1 MKALN
6 FVIGMIVGMVLL
18 VVAVLGAAFAALSL
32 VSVGQLES
40 AAGTDIF
47 DDSSDVNDM
56 TLLELVQ
63 SLIGDLQDMDGLTI
77 NKLRTEYGLKI
88 PTEISGIDISPLFDY
103 ALTDVPNHL
112 GDVVNNMTLRDV
124 GEFLDMDFE
133 NEYPDLRV
141 LQDNLDEKVN
151 VALDNI
157 LSSIDD
163 EKMTVYTIE
172 RDFGLSLGENNLLVT
187 LRHTPLSSFAA
198 VMDNL
203 PVGVVIDADSD
214 LFVEKGETAL
224 YVVTDEYVEV
234 PAGELTSPLADGT
247 HVTET
252 YIAGADENGLLYR
265 EMRYV
270 MKDDGTYE
278 PDNSCYAA
286 SFDAAANTE
295 TYYRHIVYTAYD
307 ASANYGADALF
318 AVSTYLNDY
327 VSDGAG
333 GFVLADGGFLT
344 LDNILASED
353 GTYTLNAA
361 VLDGSVTVTDG
372 SIDFAD
378 IHVFASVT
386 ADDGTVSV
394 EPAAEYGLDPKAVL
408 DDNTRLDDNFTGY
421 LRVHAGTAEPPA
433 QVIAGETISTI
444 ADATDAITA
453 LKLGEVLDI
462 DENSA
467 KILKTLA
474 DTPINKMSEA
484 LDTIV
489 LADATDIV
497 MSAYTRADNG
507 SYVFVAN
514 DGPVGG
520 EAVMDGEKYLGYFTL
535 YNPAVHTG
543 ENIARYDR
551 AVSDGDAS
559 VALQRLAGTTIP
571 NISKAFSGMVLG
583 DALNVDVDTFAPV
596 SDPQKGETYYVFNKA
611 LGYPERVVYDSA
623 VSGDAEN
630 AAERVTYY
638 ERTHEGEGNAVL
650 KQLAYVN
657 IDNVSEAMDGII
669 ENTLLSDIIEVTEY
683 TVAARSDAPSG
694 SWLFEADAAYTET
707 SGDKT
712 SYYTFVYDGSGK
724 YYMTDV
730 IYLPAIASQLTGET
744 TKYFTYQKANFD
756 DLPALY
762 EHLLSEPGNLFFS
775 DGEDDYE
782 ANPALTAYYLAS
794 PDTALAKIKENAY
807 IRVECNAD
815 AKGAIKAKIYDNVT
829 DASAQGGLYVRDEG
843 SVTGSVDGE
852 FSVTFGGY
860 ALYDADNP
868 AHWGAELYFK
878 YSEGYYPASADATAD
893 NGYVRYS
900 YSVNG
905 GFYPNDNG
913 EYIRLEAKYEDGR
926 TGADGSTSLALYYYS
941 LIDSGYQAGY
951 TVYSKRECDYIY
963 IENGTD
969 GKWTNVSGKWEEY
982 NKDIHGADAAR
993 YDRVIGYIGG
1003 NAANTGGTGLPAL
1016 SDTKVTVRE
1025 EKSPTI
1031 LISLLERQVTIGSL
1045 NETIDTLTIGEMME
1059 IEPGSIFDNPAL
1071 SGSTVDEL
1079 SANVNS
1085 MFTDMTIGELLKYAN
1100 IAVSPQVSYILQDVK
1115 LADFFGALVYS
1126 DGQLTVDMEQ
1136 LFGIT

>member
-18 VVAVLGAAFAALSL
+18 VVAVVGAVFAAGSL
-32 VSVGQLES
+32 VSVGQIENTL
-40 AAGTDIF
+40 GTDIF
-47 DDSSDVNDM
+47 DDESDVNNK
-56 TLLELVQ
+56 TILELVQ
-63 SLIGDLQDMDGLTI
+63 SLIGDLQNMDELTI
-77 NKLRTEYGLKI
+77 EKLRTDYGLKI
-88 PTEISGIDISPLFDY
+88 PTEISGIDITPLFGY
-103 ALTDVPNHL
+103 SLLEVPDHL

-133 NEYPDLRV
+133 TEYPDLRV

-151 VALDNI
+151 VALDNV

-172 RDFGLSLGENNLLVT
+172 RDFGLSLGENNLITT
-187 LRHTPLSSFAA
+187 LRHTPLSSFAE

-214 LFVEKGETAL
+214 LFVEKGAVRL
-224 YVVTDEYVEV
+224 YVVADDYIEV

-247 HVTET
+247 RVTET
-252 YIAGADENGLLYR
+252 YIAGADENGLVYR

-270 MKDDGTYE
+270 MNDDGTYE
-278 PDNSCYAA
+278 PDNSCYAS
-286 SFDAAANTE
+286 SFDAEADTE

-307 ASANYGADALF
+307 SSANYGADAVF
-318 AVSTYLNDY
+318 AVKTYLNDY

-344 LDNILASED
+344 LDNILANAD
-353 GTYTLNAA
+353 GTYTLNEA
-361 VLDGSVTVTDG
+361 VLDGTAEVKDG
-372 SIDFAD
+372 SINFATVP
-378 IHVFASVT
+378 VFASVT

-394 EPAAEYGLDPKAVL
+394 EPAAEYGLDPEAVL

-444 ADATDAITA
+444 AGATDALTS

-467 KILKTLA
+467 KILQTLK

-484 LDTIV
+484 LDTIT
-489 LADATDIV
+489 LADATDIK
-497 MSAYTRADNG
+497 MSTYTEDRNG
-507 SYVFVAN
+507 SYVKVSSE
-514 DGPVGG
+514 VGG
-520 EAVMDGEKYLGYFTL
+520 TYYTL
-535 YNPAVHTG
+535 YNPSKPSHAGLTRYSKTESAG
-543 ENIARYDR
+543 E
-551 AVSDGDAS
+551 AS
-559 VALQRLAGTTIP
+559 AALQRLAGVTIP
-571 NISKAFSGMVLG
+571 NISAAFSGMVLG

-596 SDPQKGETYYVFNKA
+596 SDPQPGETYYVFKEK
-611 LGYPERVVYDSA
+611 LGYPERVVYN
-623 VSGDAEN
+623 EN
-630 AAERVTYY
+630 AAGGVTYY

-683 TVAARSDAPSG
+683 TVAAYNNETTYSENDQ
-694 SWLFEADAAYTET
+694 WLFEADAAYTET

-730 IYLPAIASQLTGET
+730 VYLPATESQRTDET
-744 TKYFTYQKANFD
+744 TKYFTYQKADFSN
-756 DLPALY
+756 LPALY
-762 EHLLSEPGNLFFS
+762 EHLLGEPGNLFFS
-775 DGEDDYE
+775 DGEDGYE

-794 PDTALAKIKENAY
+794 PDTALAKINGNAY

-815 AKGAIKAKIYDNVT
+815 AEGAIEAKIYDNVT
-829 DASAQGGLYVRDEG
+829 DAQAQGGLYVKDEG

-860 ALYDADNP
+860 TLYDAGNP
-868 AHWGAELYFK
+868 AHWGADVFFK
-878 YSEGYYPASADATAD
+878 YSEGYYPASDG
-893 NGYVRYS
+893 NGTHS
-900 YSVNG
+900 FDFTTGSFSEAAG
-905 GFYPNDNG
+905 G
-913 EYIRLEAKYEDGR
+913 EYILLEAKHENGR
-926 TGADGSTSLALYYYS
+926 TGSDGSTPLALYYYS
-941 LIDSGYQAGY
+941 LIDSEYKEGY
-951 TVYSKRECDYIY
+951 TVYSKRECDYIFL
-963 IENGTD
+963 ENKANG
-969 GKWTNVSGKWEEY
+969 GWTNVSGEWEEY
-982 NKDIHGADAAR
+982 NEAIHGIDAAR

-1003 NAANTGGTGLPAL
+1003 NAANDGGTGLSPL
-1016 SDTKVTVRE
+1016 SKTKVTVIE

-1059 IEPGSIFDNPAL
+1059 IEPGSVFDNPAL

-1085 MFTDMTIGELLKYAN
+1085 MFTDMTIGTLLKYAN

-1115 LADFFGALVYS
+1115 LADFFGALKYS
-1126 DGQLTVDMEQ
+1126 DGQLTVNMEK
-1136 LFGIT
+1136 LFGIV